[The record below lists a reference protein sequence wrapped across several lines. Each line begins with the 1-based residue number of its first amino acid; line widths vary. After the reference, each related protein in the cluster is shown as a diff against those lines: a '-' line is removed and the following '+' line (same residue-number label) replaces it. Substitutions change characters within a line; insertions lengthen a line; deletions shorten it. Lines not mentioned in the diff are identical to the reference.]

1 MTLFEIQE
9 EIAAFIKA
17 NWSCTSIREINK
29 DEAPA
34 LPYIEAFFKPGLM
47 FNLEIQG
54 VGNRIGVVIINI
66 FTNLG
71 VGVQQG
77 SAYGGELELLFWHKR
92 LEDIVFE
99 SDFLPYTQDL
109 GVDAALQAYHHQ
121 TTIPFSVITDLS

>member
-1 MTLFEIQE
+1 MTLFEINKA
-9 EIAAFIKA
+9 IADFLKY
-17 NWSCTSIREINK
+17 NWEHTSIREINK

-34 LPYIEAFFKPGLM
+34 LPYIEAFFKPGLV

-54 VGNRIGVVIINI
+54 VGERVGVVIINI
-66 FTNLG
+66 FTTLG
-71 VGVQQG
+71 AGIQPG
-77 SAYGGELELLFWHKR
+77 SAYGGELERLFWHLK

-99 SDFLPYTQDL
+99 SDFLPHTQDL